1 MNDKP
6 ILTKEYN
13 IPLEMFANAF
23 KDFQKK
29 FVYPKN
35 IVMTVVGGLIA
46 IAYIYSL
53 IQDPSNSVCIMIIIG
68 CAFLISMTWLKPLM
82 VRKNLLNSIDGIQED
97 RYIFELFDT
106 KVGISTFDSPDARAD
121 ISESQEVKEETEED
135 DFFKE
140 IDEEE
145 EIPKTIIN
153 FNMGG
158 VKVLEKKD
166 YFIIYIVRHMFYIV
180 PKEHFSDEERAML
193 IKCFKNAQFIP
204 EK

>member
-1 MNDKP
+1 MEDYHVLMP
-6 ILTKEYN
+6 GREL
-13 IPLEMFANAF
+13 LEKSLDAGAT
-23 KDFQKK
+23 DF
-29 FVYPKN
+29 
-35 IVMTVVGGLIA
+35 
-46 IAYIYSL
+46 
-53 IQDPSNSVCIMIIIG
+53 
-68 CAFLISMTWLKPLM
+68 
-82 VRKNLLNSIDGIQED
+82 
-97 RYIFELFDT
+97 
-106 KVGISTFDSPDARAD
+106 
-121 ISESQEVKEETEED
+121 TEED

-140 IDEEE
+140 INKEE

>member
-6 ILTKEYN
+6 

-35 IVMTVVGGLIA
+35 IAMTVVGGLIA

-106 KVGISTFDSPDARAD
+106 KVGISTFDSPETQQA
-121 ISESQEVKEETEED
+121 EEETEED

-140 IDEEE
+140 INKEE

-180 PKEHFSDEERAML
+180 PKEHFSDEEREML